1 MIVRRLSRASPS
13 AGLEGGARV
22 HTGWVPSR
30 SFAAVCGVA
39 VAASGLAVLTGWT
52 FGIARLKNLSPGA
65 VSTKPTAAVAL
76 GLCGVA
82 LALSATKRAGGRVR
96 TTIAVVGAGLAAAFG
111 AVTLLEYATGPDLGI
126 DQLLFR
132 EAAHSVETSSP
143 GRMALM
149 TALALLLAGCSLVL
163 AQQNK
168 AMAQQVF
175 AGGVTVIALSALLG
189 YLYGADLTTPWGT
202 TKVDAYTVAMITAL
216 GIGLL
221 AARSEQGFVAALLGD
236 TPGGL
241 TARSLLLV
249 AVIVLPAIGGLRLAG
264 EHRGLYNARTGVAIM
279 VLASLLVLVATVSVT
294 AVRLN
299 ALAGERSQA
308 LKRLAGSER
317 QLRRALEHLLEV
329 QENERRGLAIDLHDD
344 ALPAL
349 SAIGLQLEMA
359 RERSDDEHAREHLGQ
374 AEADLRAA
382 RVRLRHLMLDLIPD
396 ALEREG
402 LGGAL
407 HHRLEQMKELNGIDY
422 ELHDRLRQQPSAA
435 GSAVLYR
442 IALEALRNVARHA
455 DAKLVRIDLRR
466 SNGRVSLAITDDGV
480 GFRPAASRPGHLGLS
495 IMTARAELAGGGLE
509 IKSRPGEGTIVDC
522 WVPAEIDFESGSAL
536 LQ

>member
-1 MIVRRLSRASPS
+1 MIVRWPLRVSPS
-13 AGLEGGARV
+13 AGLGGGARLR
-22 HTGWVPSR
+22 TRWAPSR
-30 SFAAVCGVA
+30 SFAAGCGVA
-39 VAASGLAVLTGWT
+39 VAASSLAVLIGWM

-65 VSTKPTAAVAL
+65 VSTKPTAAAAL
-76 GLCGVA
+76 ALCGAA
-82 LALSATKRAGGRVR
+82 LALSATKRAGARVR
-96 TTIAVVGAGLAAAFG
+96 TIVAMVGAGLAAGFG
-111 AVTLLEYATGPDLGI
+111 TVTLLEYATGADLGI
-126 DQLLFR
+126 DQLLFH
-132 EAAHSVETSSP
+132 EAAHSAGTSSP

-149 TALALLLAGCSLVL
+149 TALALLLAACSLVF
-163 AQQNK
+163 AQLEK
-168 AMAQQVF
+168 AMAQQVL
-175 AGGVTVIALSALLG
+175 AGCVTVIALSALLG
-189 YLYGADLTTPWGT
+189 YLYGADLTRPWGT
-202 TKVDAYTVAMITAL
+202 TEVDAYTVGILTAL

-221 AARSEQGFVAALLGD
+221 AARAEQGFVEALFAD

-264 EHRGLYNARTGVAIM
+264 QHWGLYNARTGVAIM

-294 AVRLN
+294 SIRLN
-299 ALAGERSQA
+299 ALASERSQA
-308 LKRLAGSER
+308 LERLAESQR
-317 QLRRALEHLLEV
+317 RLRRALQHLLEV

-349 SAIGLQLEMA
+349 SAIGLQLQMA
-359 RERSDDEHAREHLGQ
+359 RDRCDDEVRERLRQ
-374 AEADLRAA
+374 SEADLRAT

-442 IALEALRNVARHA
+442 IALEALRNVTRHA
-455 DAKLVRIDLRR
+455 DAKLVRIELGR
-466 SNGRVSLAITDDGV
+466 SNGRVSLAVTDDGV
-480 GFRPAASRPGHLGLS
+480 GFRPATPRPGHLGLS

-509 IKSRPGEGTIVDC
+509 IKSQPGEGTVIDC
-522 WVPAEIDFESGSAL
+522 WVPADIDRVLESG
-536 LQ
+536 

>member
-1 MIVRRLSRASPS
+1 MIVRQPLRMSPS
-13 AGLEGGARV
+13 AGLGGGARRR
-22 HTGWVPSR
+22 TRWVPST
-30 SFAAVCGVA
+30 SFAAGCGVA
-39 VAASGLAVLTGWT
+39 VAASSLAVLIGWT

-76 GLCGVA
+76 ALCGVA
-82 LALSATKRAGGRVR
+82 LALSATERAGARVR
-96 TTIAVVGAGLAAAFG
+96 TIVPMVGAGLAAGLG
-111 AVTLLEYATGPDLGI
+111 ALTLTEYATGTDLGI
-126 DQLLFR
+126 DQRVFR
-132 EAAHSVETSSP
+132 EAAHTAGTSSP

-163 AQQNK
+163 IQRQK
-168 AMAQQVF
+168 PMAQQVL
-175 AGGVTVIALSALLG
+175 AVGVIVIALSALLG
-189 YLYGADLTTPWGT
+189 YLYGADLTRPWGT
-202 TKVDAYTVAMITAL
+202 TEVDAYTVGMLTAL
-216 GIGLL
+216 GIGLV
-221 AARSEQGFVAALLGD
+221 AATAEQGFVEALFAD

-264 EHRGLYNARTGVAIM
+264 EHWGLYNARTGVAIM

-294 AVRLN
+294 AIRLN
-299 ALAGERSQA
+299 ALARERSRA
-308 LKRLAGSER
+308 LEQLAESDR
-317 QLRRALEHLLEV
+317 RLRRALQHLLEV
-329 QENERRGLAIDLHDD
+329 QENERRGLATDLHDD

-349 SAIGLQLEMA
+349 SAIGLQLELGRDRA
-359 RERSDDEHAREHLGQ
+359 DDEKAREHLGK
-374 AEADLRAA
+374 AEADLRAV

-442 IALEALRNVARHA
+442 IALEALRNVTRHA
-455 DAKLVRIDLRR
+455 DAKLVRIELGR
-466 SNGRVSLAITDDGV
+466 SNGRVSLAVTDDGI
-480 GFRPAASRPGHLGLS
+480 GFRPAAPRPGHLGLS
-495 IMTARAELAGGGLE
+495 IMTARAELAGGRLE
-509 IKSRPGEGTIVDC
+509 VKSRPGEGTVVDC
-522 WVPAEIDFESGSAL
+522 WVPADIDRALESG
-536 LQ
+536 